1 MTLVTCGSVVASA
14 QSSDQNYPTPILS
27 NEIAGTIRARDIGDA
42 RLTTYYFMFG
52 GYQGDIFINVVTK
65 NFTGDIDIFNADGLR
80 PLTKMVIYAAADPI
94 ETGRLVYLRKSEKL
108 LLRIQGRTPND
119 DAANFRIRFG
129 GSFVASTER
138 EADAAPT
145 VESGADESGLRV
157 NSVGTRLPPIPKPSP
172 EKKIVRESVIAAVPT
187 PEPEPEKITEPE
199 KKPEPVVEPK
209 AVIPDPPPVTTA
221 PTRRTTRGRRTANP
235 PVRATRTPPPPVEKK
250 PDPLASIRLII
261 QLKTGETIER
271 PMSAIRSFSVINAV
285 LVVVAKDG
293 KTNRYSILDVAKL
306 TVE

>member
-1 MTLVTCGSVVASA
+1 MTLAACSTSLVSNA

-42 RLTTYYFMFG
+42 RLTTYYFTFG
-52 GYQGDIFINVVTK
+52 GSQGDIFINVVTK
-65 NFTGDIDIFNADGLR
+65 NFTGDIDIFNAEGLR

-119 DAANFRIRFG
+119 DAANFRIKFG
-129 GSFVASTER
+129 GSFIASRER
-138 EADAAPT
+138 EADAAPA
-145 VESGADESGLRV
+145 VESGAEESGLRV
-157 NSVGTRLPPIPKPSP
+157 NSVGTRLPPIPKPLP
-172 EKKIVRESVIAAVPT
+172 EKKVIKETIIAAAPT

-199 KKPEPVVEPK
+199 KPVEEPK
-209 AVIPDPPPVTTA
+209 PVIVGPPPVA
-221 PTRRTTRGRRTANP
+221 PARRTTRGRTRTANP

-261 QLKTGETIER
+261 QLKTGESIER
-271 PMSAIRSFSVINAV
+271 AMSEIRSFSVINAV